1 MSDHKKHFFAI
12 LYIGCDV
19 TIFATCASKKW
30 WQSIVGQLGFLCDST
45 FYKLLIDCV
54 IRLAVKTKMSA
65 SNVCQQKNWSQK
77 DEHDSTLRWMSK
89 TDMYRVLHKN
99 LYAKLMKNFQMTRE
113 RRQPE
118 TGAIERHVWSDI
130 KNLFFSMGNGK
141 WLHLFSSVFSRINLS
156 FKKKIFSFIR
166 TDSGTHTTLTHLYV
180 WLGVK
185 NLQYNHEN

>member
-1 MSDHKKHFFAI
+1 MTSQF
-12 LYIGCDV
+12 
-19 TIFATCASKKW
+19 FATCASKKW

-130 KNLFFSMGNGK
+130 KNLFFQWVTENDYIYFPRCFLVSICRSKRRFFPSFGRTLVRT
-141 WLHLFSSVFSRINLS
+141 LH
-156 FKKKIFSFIR
+156 
-166 TDSGTHTTLTHLYV
+166 
-180 WLGVK
+180 
-185 NLQYNHEN
+185 